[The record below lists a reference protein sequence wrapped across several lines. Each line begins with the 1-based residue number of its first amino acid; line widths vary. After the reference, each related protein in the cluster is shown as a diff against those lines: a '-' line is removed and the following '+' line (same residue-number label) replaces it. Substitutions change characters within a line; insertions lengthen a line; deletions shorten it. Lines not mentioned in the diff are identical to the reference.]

1 MQSKVFLNWC
11 LNQVKLVS
19 TLLITTNLFFNMKKT
34 PAEKWKDS
42 ITKYRNKC
50 KSVIKLSKNI
60 RYVGVINDYGRTLTG
75 IIKPNVKPLMKSSII
90 KNELFIISTL
100 MTLRKESTS
109 VVGKLDYV
117 LLRHQ
122 KISILIF
129 QKTNVTYYITI
140 EKKEKNL
147 DKIVESIK
155 KII

>member
-1 MQSKVFLNWC
+1 MSRFISKH
-11 LNQVKLVS
+11 
-19 TLLITTNLFFNMKKT
+19 MKKT
-34 PAEKWKDS
+34 LSDKWKES
-42 ITKYRNKC
+42 IIKYRNKC
-50 KSVIKLSKNI
+50 KSIIQLSKNI
-60 RYVGVINDYGRTLTG
+60 RYVGVVNDYGRTLTG
-75 IIKPNVKPLMKSSII
+75 IIKPNVKPLMKSNII

-117 LLRHQ
+117 LLQHQ

-129 QKTNVTYYITI
+129 QKTNITYYVTI

>member
-1 MQSKVFLNWC
+1 
-11 LNQVKLVS
+11 
-19 TLLITTNLFFNMKKT
+19 MKKT
-34 PAEKWKDS
+34 PSEEWKDS
-42 ITKYRNKC
+42 IIKYKKKC
-50 KSVIKLSKNI
+50 QSILQISNNI
-60 RYVGVINDYGRTLTG
+60 RYVGVVNDFGRTMTG
-75 IIKPNVKPLMKSSII
+75 IIKPDVKPLMKSSVI

-122 KISILIF
+122 KISILVF
-129 QKTNVTYYITI
+129 QKNNVTYYVTI

-147 DKIVESIK
+147 DKIIESIR

>member
-1 MQSKVFLNWC
+1 
-11 LNQVKLVS
+11 
-19 TLLITTNLFFNMKKT
+19 MKKT
-34 PAEKWKDS
+34 SAEKWKYS
-42 ITKYRNKC
+42 ITKYKNKC
-50 KSVIKLSKNI
+50 KSIIKLSKNI
-60 RYVGVINDYGRTLTG
+60 RYVGIINDYGRTLTG
-75 IIKPNVKPLMKSSII
+75 IIKSDVKPLMKSSIM

-100 MTLRKESTS
+100 MTLRKESIS

-129 QKTNVTYYITI
+129 QKTNVTYYVTI

-147 DKIVESIK
+147 DKIIESIK

>member
-1 MQSKVFLNWC
+1 V
-11 LNQVKLVS
+11 
-19 TLLITTNLFFNMKKT
+19 KKT
-34 PAEKWKDS
+34 SAEKWKYS
-42 ITKYRNKC
+42 ITKYKNKC
-50 KSVIKLSKNI
+50 KSIIKLSKNI

-75 IIKPNVKPLMKSSII
+75 IIKSDVKPLMKSSIM

-100 MTLRKESTS
+100 MTLRKESIS

-129 QKTNVTYYITI
+129 QKTNVTYYVTI

-147 DKIVESIK
+147 SKITESIK

>member
-1 MQSKVFLNWC
+1 
-11 LNQVKLVS
+11 
-19 TLLITTNLFFNMKKT
+19 MKKT

-50 KSVIKLSKNI
+50 KNVIKLSKNI
-60 RYVGVINDYGRTLTG
+60 RYVGVVNDYGRTLTG

-100 MTLRKESTS
+100 ISLRKESTS